1 MRTSLRLALIMTA
14 GLMGSHCGGG
24 ANDQTAGSP
33 ASPSAGPTSAT
44 PADLAYCVQ
53 DINRY
58 RASVGRRPYSESPTL
73 EAFAAIGAQQD
84 SATGSAHSHFIAVN
98 GGGVALAENEFLDQV
113 LTGRETVQEA
123 IHIANALFFGEG
135 PGGGH
140 YEHSLHAGRV
150 RRFSARCGYHRHGGF
165 PVRAGGADRQRSCG
179 SCAT

>member
-1 MRTSLRLALIMTA
+1 MRTSLRLALIMTV

-58 RASVGRRPYSESPTL
+58 RASVGRRPYTESPTL

-140 YEHSLHAGRV
+140 YENLSSTAFTQGG
-150 RRFSARCGYHRHGGF
+150 CGVF
-165 PVRAGGADRQRSCG
+165 LQGAVITVTEDFR
-179 SCAT
+179 